1 MRENISYKL
10 AVIIFVFLFSTSFYF
25 TFASPQDDPEM
36 YAHFINVGQGDAT
49 LLEFPCGAILIDT
62 GAQDNDCVDEMIE
75 YLNDFFNRR
84 TDLDRAFESVFITH
98 NHPDHIKGLKEV
110 INNFTVERLIY
121 NGKAN
126 SYGEIR
132 FKG

>member
-1 MRENISYKL
+1 MKGKISNKL
-10 AVIIFVFLFSTSFYF
+10 VVIIFVFLFSTPFYF
-25 TFASPQDDPEM
+25 TFASPQDDPKM

-98 NHPDHIKGLKEV
+98 NHPDHIKGLNAYSGAKSHP
-110 INNFTVERLIY
+110 IPVE
-121 NGKAN
+121 
-126 SYGEIR
+126 STH
-132 FKG
+132 